1 MPDPDPQSQTTTPG
15 QALAGTPPPQQAP
28 PPPPQVQGDMPLNSR
43 LAPGQPPSGLPQDRA
58 GREQFNNQ
66 QGPPQQLTP
75 QQKAQAAE
83 VAHHSALGKVASV
96 LLGKEVQYRVDPNT
110 GAVVPV
116 KVQRSPGSFMQSL
129 VAGAILGAAAG
140 FQHPQGGFLGGAAAG
155 GAAVIQ
161 DERAWDEQAR
171 ARALESFKNAQTIQQ
186 NQREKQAAADE
197 HMVHQATA
205 AHLTAETVAF
215 HHLQDSH
222 DQEALDAK
230 NKAAKIYLQTF
241 EAAGAKPA
249 SIPVNGKVP
258 ANGAYNASEL
268 SAALTKDPKIL
279 FGAPGTVR
287 HFVDVNNASDVEYV
301 EGKGWV
307 NASGE
312 PANMTKNTLVK
323 VFDVPEDM
331 FKKQLHHT
339 GSEVNAIVGFP
350 LVPEDQL
357 DHDFSGTLDR
367 WTNLYTTNLKNLNQ
381 KAQADQREGAAA
393 KAKAQANNAGKPK
406 QGTPGEFDRA
416 IVARDAAIA
425 KATAA
430 YNDPANLRLYR
441 KADELARVKA
451 EAQATYEARV
461 KQLKG
466 AKGGQGFNVTD
477 PKGVVHTFTDQKS
490 ADAFKKAVGIQ

>member
-1 MPDPDPQSQTTTPG
+1 MPDPDPQSQPTPG
-15 QALAGTPPPQQAP
+15 QALAGSPPQQQAP
-28 PPPPQVQGDMPLNSR
+28 PPPQPQLQDVALNARQG
-43 LAPGQPPSGLPQDRA
+43 PGMAPPSGLPQDRA
-58 GREQFNNQ
+58 GREQFNE
-66 QGPPQQLTP
+66 GPAQPTP
-75 QQKAQAAE
+75 QQRAQAADL
-83 VAHHSALGKVASV
+83 AHHSALGKVASV
-96 LLGKEVQYRVDPNT
+96 LLGKEVQYKVDPNT

-116 KVQRSPGSFMQSL
+116 KVQRSPGEFMRSL
-129 VAGAILGAAAG
+129 VAGALIGAAAG
-140 FQHPQGGFLGGAAAG
+140 FQHPQGGFLGGAAQG
-155 GAAVIQ
+155 GAAVLQ
-161 DERAWDEQAR
+161 DQRTWDEQAR
-171 ARALESFKNAQTIQQ
+171 AQARQSFKDAQDIQQ
-186 NQREKQAAADE
+186 NQRAKQAAADE

-312 PANMTKNTLVK
+312 PANMTKSTLVK

-367 WTNLYTTNLKNLNQ
+367 WTNLYSTNLKNLNQ

-393 KAKAQANNAGKPK
+393 AAKAKANNAGKPK
-406 QGTPGEFDRA
+406 PATPVQFKTVEKD
-416 IVARDAAIA
+416 
-425 KATAA
+425 KATA
-430 YNDPANLRLYR
+430 
-441 KADELARVKA
+441 LAK
-451 EAQATYEARV
+451 AQAIFDKSMGTDADVARLKNAKAAAQKAYEDQIRV
-461 KQLKG
+461 LTGGANG
-466 AKGGQGFNVTD
+466 AKGGQINVTD

>member
-1 MPDPDPQSQTTTPG
+1 MPDDPQSTTTPG
-15 QALAGTPPPQQAP
+15 QALAGSPPQQQAP
-28 PPPPQVQGDMPLNSR
+28 PPPQLQDVALNARQG
-43 LAPGQPPSGLPQDRA
+43 PGMVPPSGLPQGRA
-58 GREQFNNQ
+58 GRELLNE
-66 QGPPQQLTP
+66 GPPQQQLTP
-75 QQKAQAAE
+75 QQQAQAADI
-83 VAHHSALGKVASV
+83 AHHSALGKVASV
-96 LLGKEVQYRVDPNT
+96 LLGKEVQYKVDPNT
-110 GAVVPV
+110 GAVIPV
-116 KVQRSPGSFMQSL
+116 KVQRSPGEFMRSL
-129 VAGAILGAAAG
+129 VAGALIGAAAG
-140 FQHPQGGFLGGAAAG
+140 FQHPQGGFLGGAAQG

-161 DERAWDEQAR
+161 DQRAWDEQAR
-171 ARALESFKNAQTIQQ
+171 AQARQSFKDAQDIQQ
-186 NQREKQAAADE
+186 NQRAKQAAADE

-249 SIPVNGKVP
+249 PIPVNGKVP

-287 HFVDVNNASDVEYV
+287 HFVDVNNASDVEYI

-312 PANMTKNTLVK
+312 PANMTKSTLVK

-406 QGTPGEFDRA
+406 TGTPGEIDRA
-416 IVARDAAIA
+416 LAAKNAAIS
-425 KATAA
+425 KANAA
-430 YNDPANLRLYR
+430 YNDPANLRLYH
-441 KADELARVKA
+441 KGDELARVIA
-451 EAQATYEARV
+451 EAQAGYDERV
-461 KQLKG
+461 KALKG
-466 AKGGQGFNVTD
+466 GKGGATTPAPKKGDTQIHAGFTYTFD
-477 PKGVVHTFTDQKS
+477 GAQWIKGQ
-490 ADAFKKAVGIQ
+490 AAQ